1 MQESEASE
9 PTTYPNVKAKI
20 QSEFAIL
27 RLFLHDWSFNLDFEI
42 KDFRNEF
49 GVLEYQYIHN
59 FKKSF
64 QIFHSNTNIPVPSCS
79 SR

>member
-49 GVLEYQYIHN
+49 GVLEYQ
-59 FKKSF
+59 
-64 QIFHSNTNIPVPSCS
+64 
-79 SR
+79 